1 MKPVRIL
8 LLVLLLLM
16 LVPPGSAQAQS
27 YLFSVDAV
35 SVNVFWNED
44 GTSSIDYVFIFTNN
58 PSASPIDFVDLGLP
72 NSNFVDSSIYAD
84 VDGAAITDISR
95 SGYQGNGTGV
105 ALGLGANAIQPG
117 QTGRVHAFIGIV
129 NDVLYPDTE
138 GDNYASA
145 VFSPTYFGSSYVSG
159 STSMRVTF
167 HLPPGVQP
175 EEARYHSAPSGFPGT
190 PEAILDEEGRVTYSW
205 VNADANAYS
214 VYQFGASFP
223 LQYVPESAI
232 VKPGFL
238 EILGIDPGDLVGFTM
253 CCGFFGFIAA
263 IIGLSARSAQKRKL
277 QYLPPKIAI
286 EGHGIKRGL
295 TAIEAALL
303 LEEPLD
309 KILTMILFATI
320 KKDGAKV
327 TSREPLELEII
338 SPEPEGMQPYE
349 KAFLEAFSETKPST
363 RKKKLQDMMVELVNS
378 LALKMKGFSRR
389 ETVAYYKDITTRA
402 WAQVEAADTPEVKS
416 KLYDEV
422 MEWTMLDKDYD
433 DRTRRVFTGGPVII
447 PTWWG
452 RFDPGYSPA
461 RGAPS
466 AQPVSTAGGGGGLSM
481 PHLPGSD
488 FAASVVTSVQG
499 FSSNVIGNIGE
510 FTGAVTNKTNPVP
523 VVTASRSGG
532 SRGGG
537 GCACACACAGCACAC
552 AGGGR

>member
-1 MKPVRIL
+1 
-8 LLVLLLLM
+8 
-16 LVPPGSAQAQS
+16 
-27 YLFSVDAV
+27 
-35 SVNVFWNED
+35 
-44 GTSSIDYVFIFTNN
+44 
-58 PSASPIDFVDLGLP
+58 
-72 NSNFVDSSIYAD
+72 
-84 VDGAAITDISR
+84 
-95 SGYQGNGTGV
+95 
-105 ALGLGANAIQPG
+105 LGANAIPPG
-117 QTGRVHAFIGIV
+117 QAGRVHAFVGVV

-138 GDNYASA
+138 GDEYASA
-145 VFSPTYFGSSYVSG
+145 VFIPTYFGSSYVSG

-175 EEARYHSAPSGFPGT
+175 EEARYHSAPSGFPST

-205 VNADANAYS
+205 VNPDANAYS
-214 VYQFGASFP
+214 EYQFGASFP

-232 VKPGFL
+232 VRPSFL
-238 EILGIDPGDLVGFTM
+238 EALGIDPGDLVGLTM

-263 IIGLSARSAQKRKL
+263 IIGLSARSAQRRKL

-303 LEEPLD
+303 LEQPLD

-320 KKDGAKV
+320 KKEAAKV
-327 TSREPLELEII
+327 TKREPLELEIL
-338 SPEPEGMQPYE
+338 SPEPEGLQPYE
-349 KAFLEAFSETKPST
+349 KGFLAAFSETKPLA
-363 RKKKLQDMMVELVNS
+363 RKKKLQEMMVELVNS
-378 LALKMKGFSRR
+378 MALKMKGFSRG
-389 ETVAYYKDITTRA
+389 ETVAYYKDIINRA

-461 RGAPS
+461 SRPAPS

-488 FAASVVTSVQG
+488 FAASVVTSVQS
-499 FSSNVIGNIGE
+499 FSSNVIGNVGE

-523 VVTASRSGG
+523 VYTPSRSGG
-532 SRGGG
+532 SHSGGGG